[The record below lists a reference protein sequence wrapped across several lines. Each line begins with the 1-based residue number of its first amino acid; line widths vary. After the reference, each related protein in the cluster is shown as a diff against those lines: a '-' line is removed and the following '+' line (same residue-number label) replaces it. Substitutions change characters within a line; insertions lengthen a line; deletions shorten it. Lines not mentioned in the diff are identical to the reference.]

1 MSQDLAALTERLLS
15 QALEAGAESADV
27 LAVNGTSVSIDVLD
41 GRLEHAER
49 SEGID
54 LGLRVLIGQKQAIV
68 SSSLFD
74 DETLATMASRAV
86 SMAQEAPEDPYIGL
100 ADAND
105 LAETRN
111 ADGLELFDP
120 TPEPEASE
128 LEDDARRAEAAAIAV
143 EGISKVQAASAGY
156 GQQKLHLAASNG
168 FSGGYQRSSRSTSC
182 VAITGEGTGME
193 RDYFGESRI
202 FQKDL
207 PDAAFI
213 GQTAAERTLA
223 RANARQP
230 KTGSY
235 PVMFDERV
243 AGALIGHLL
252 VAINGSMIARG
263 SSWLSDA
270 MGQQVLPKGMS
281 IIEDPHRLRV
291 SGSRPFDG
299 EGLATKQREI
309 VRDGVLQTWTLDL
322 ANARKLGLESTA
334 SASRGTS
341 SAPSPSVSNI
351 ALTQGNQSQA
361 DLLKDMG
368 TGLLVTSMIGST
380 INPNTGDYSRGASGL
395 WIENGQPQYAVN
407 ECTIAGNLRDM
418 LQTIVAANDARTHVS
433 RVVPSL
439 LVEGLTLAGS

>member
-1 MSQDLAALTERLLS
+1 MAQDLAALTDRLLN
-15 QALEAGAESADV
+15 QALKAGADAADV
-27 LAVNGTSVSIDVLD
+27 LAVDGTSVSIDVLD

-54 LGLRVLIGQKQAIV
+54 LGLRVLVGQKQAIV

-74 DETLATMASRAV
+74 DATLTTMADRAV
-86 SMAQEAPEDPYIGL
+86 SMAKEAPEDPYIGL
-100 ADAND
+100 ADTAE
-105 LAETRN
+105 LASARD
-111 ADGLELFDP
+111 ASGLELFDP
-120 TPEPEASE
+120 TEEPPAAE
-128 LEDDARRAEAAAIAV
+128 LEEDARRAEVAAISVA
-143 EGISKVQAASAGY
+143 GISKVQSASAGY
-156 GQQKLHLAASNG
+156 GQQRLHLTASNG

-202 FQKDL
+202 FQADL
-207 PDAAFI
+207 PSPESI

-223 RANARQP
+223 RANARKP
-230 KTGSY
+230 KTGSF
-235 PVMFDERV
+235 PVMFDERIS
-243 AGALIGHLL
+243 ASLIGHLL

-270 MGQQVLPKGMS
+270 MGQQVLPTNMT
-281 IIEDPHRLRV
+281 ITEDPHRIRV

-299 EGLATKQREI
+299 EGLATRPRQI
-309 VRDGVLQTWTLDL
+309 VKDGILQTWTLDL
-322 ANARKLGLESTA
+322 SNARKLGLESTA
-334 SASRGTS
+334 NASRGTS

-351 ALTQGNQSQA
+351 ALTQGNQSQT

-418 LQTIVAANDARTHVS
+418 LGGLVAANDARLHVS

-439 LVEGLTLAGS
+439 LVEGLTIAGS

>member
-202 FQKDL
+202 FKKDL